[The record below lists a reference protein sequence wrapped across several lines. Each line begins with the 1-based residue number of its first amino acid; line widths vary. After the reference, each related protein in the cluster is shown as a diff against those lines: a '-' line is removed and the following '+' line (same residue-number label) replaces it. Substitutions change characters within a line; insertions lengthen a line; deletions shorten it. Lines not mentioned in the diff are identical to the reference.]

1 MKKFNDDGMRLTD
14 CCGAVSKFMDY
25 GGRVGEV
32 PCCEKCYREITPGE
46 GDGSEVDSDTRRDN
60 IVLIVERDNT
70 DSEVFGPFA
79 TREAAQEAEDEMVDN
94 WDERAWSHVRGFT
107 IATMQPVGSE

>member
-1 MKKFNDDGMRLTD
+1 MPIYCDKCEAVIDRDEERTLVDGKDFCLNCVQRTF
-14 CCGAVSKFMDY
+14 V
-25 GGRVGEV
+25 
-32 PCCEKCYREITPGE
+32 
-46 GDGSEVDSDTRRDN
+46 DTRRDK